1 MKKRRKRT
9 VRGTEY
15 RALAE
20 GYAILKSPVAESFG
34 QAADHYDETDPPAE
48 APTGTDKVTE
58 ADPGETAIRSPIG
71 RSV

>member
-1 MKKRRKRT
+1 MKKSRKRT
-9 VRGTEY
+9 LRGSQY
-15 RALAE
+15 RALAA
-20 GYAILKSPVAESFG
+20 GYAIMKSPVAGSFS